1 MIAMITGTR
10 VINILKNLSIWWENC
25 LLLGWDLVDRG
36 LENKEVLEWA
46 CDMIKKPNFN
56 IIKGNH
62 ERNIC
67 YITNNEEDK
76 CTKNNKDDTLPQIKD
91 ISMKDLLTSFL
102 QT

>member
-1 MIAMITGTR
+1 
-10 VINILKNLSIWWENC
+10 
-25 LLLGWDLVDRG
+25 
-36 LENKEVLEWA
+36 
-46 CDMIKKPNFN
+46 MIKKPNFN
-56 IIKGNH
+56 IIEGNH

-76 CTKNNKDDTLPQIKD
+76 CTKNNKYDTLPQIKD